1 MEIIDNAGIA
11 NAQHHVVPTVVE
23 VIRRMKEGY
32 TEPFLCKC
40 DDGLLYVV
48 KAKPSMPPNNLTAEY
63 FSACLAEHVGLPL
76 PAFSTVNVPR
86 EITEYNPELRR
97 NLHSGLA
104 FATRYI
110 DNAVSLSFTKS
121 RDVNLIP
128 IMDQKKIYLFDRWIM
143 NGDRTLTS
151 FGGNVNMLYDV
162 KNNRYY
168 LIDHNLAFDQTAV
181 EEDFDTHVYSHLSRE
196 WEIDMVDRLSYKEQ
210 FVDAL
215 AQVQDISNQIPED
228 WLDDEE
234 FLVSIDTTLQRAVHD
249 DFWSN
254 IS

>member
-1 MEIIDNAGIA
+1 
-11 NAQHHVVPTVVE
+11 
-23 VIRRMKEGY
+23 
-32 TEPFLCKC
+32 
-40 DDGLLYVV
+40 
-48 KAKPSMPPNNLTAEY
+48 
-63 FSACLAEHVGLPL
+63 
-76 PAFSTVNVPR
+76 
-86 EITEYNPELRR
+86 
-97 NLHSGLA
+97 
-104 FATRYI
+104 
-110 DNAVSLSFTKS
+110 
-121 RDVNLIP
+121 
-128 IMDQKKIYLFDRWIM
+128 
-143 NGDRTLTS
+143 
-151 FGGNVNMLYDV
+151 MLYDV

-215 AQVQDISNQIPED
+215 AQVQEISNQIPED

-234 FLVSIDTTLQRAVHD
+234 FLVSIDTTLQRAVND